1 MIGIGY
7 VELVII
13 SLIILI
19 LIWAIVD
26 IVKREDLDLLRKIVW
41 ILVCLFLGIIG
52 VGIYYFVGRKY

>member
-1 MIGIGY
+1 MIAIGY

-52 VGIYYFVGRKY
+52 VGIYYFVGRK